1 MFDELTS
8 YSGGIVTKRVR
19 CRPYRELRRVSR
31 VTRTEEINVR
41 LLVEVANEAFV
52 DVDERRI
59 DQVPMLSGKP
69 LNRRKHPDQPKKL
82 LSHLF
87 DLL

>member
-1 MFDELTS
+1 VFDELTS
-8 YSGGIVTKRVR
+8 YSGGTVTKRVR
-19 CRPYRELRRVSR
+19 CRPYRELRRALR
-31 VTRTEEINVR
+31 VTRAEETNVH

-52 DVDERRI
+52 NVDERRI
-59 DQVPMLSGKP
+59 NQVPMLSGKP
-69 LNRRKHPDQPKKL
+69 LNRRKHLDQPKKL